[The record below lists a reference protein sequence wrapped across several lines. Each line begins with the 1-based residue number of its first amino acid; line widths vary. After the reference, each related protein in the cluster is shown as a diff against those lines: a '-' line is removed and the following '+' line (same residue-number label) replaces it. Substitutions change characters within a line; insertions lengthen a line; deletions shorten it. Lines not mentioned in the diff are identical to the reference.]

1 MEYREIIL
9 LKQGEMA
16 RITIDRPPVNV
27 MTLNTIVELNQAL
40 GGLREDAEVKVVI
53 IRGSGERAFSA
64 GVEVADHLG
73 EKLPLM
79 LEEFGRLFK
88 SLRNVGKPVV
98 AAVNGVA
105 LGGGCELV
113 AGCDVAI
120 ASEKAQFGQPEI
132 KLGVNPP
139 PASVLFPRLIGMKKA
154 LELILTGDPIDAWE
168 AQRIGLVNKVVPHE
182 ELDQAA
188 EEFAG
193 RLLEK
198 SGYILK
204 LTRGAIYEVSEIS
217 DYEKALDLMTY
228 RSRKIMESEDAVE
241 GLTSFVEKRKP
252 VWKNR

>member
-1 MEYREIIL
+1 M
-9 LKQGEMA
+9 
-16 RITIDRPPVNV
+16 
-27 MTLNTIVELNQAL
+27 
-40 GGLREDAEVKVVI
+40 
-53 IRGSGERAFSA
+53 
-64 GVEVADHLG
+64 
-73 EKLPLM
+73 
-79 LEEFGRLFK
+79 
-88 SLRNVGKPVV
+88 
-98 AAVNGVA
+98 
-105 LGGGCELV
+105 GGGCELV
-113 AGCDVAI
+113 AGCDMAI

-154 LELILTGDPIDAWE
+154 LELILTGDPIDAGE

-188 EEFAG
+188 EEFVK

-204 LTRGAIYEVSEIS
+204 LTRGVIYEVSEIS
-217 DYEKALDLMTY
+217 DYEKALDLLTY

-241 GLTSFVEKRKP
+241 GLTSFIEKRKP

>member
-1 MEYREIIL
+1 MEYQEIIL
-9 LKQGEMA
+9 LKQGEIA

-40 GGLREDAEVKVVI
+40 KGLREDPEVKVVL
-53 IRGSGERAFSA
+53 IRGNGERAFSA

-73 EKLPLM
+73 EKLPRM
-79 LEEFGRLFK
+79 LEEFGQLFQ

-98 AAVNGVA
+98 AVVNGIA

-113 AGCDVAI
+113 AGCDMAI
-120 ASEKAQFGQPEI
+120 ASEKAKFGQPEI

-139 PASVLFPRLIGMKKA
+139 PASVLFPRIIGMKKA
-154 LELILTGDPIDAWE
+154 LELILTGDSIDAWE

-188 EEFAG
+188 EELAN

-204 LTRGAIYEVSEIS
+204 LTREAIYEASEIS
-217 DYEKALDLMTY
+217 DYDKALDLMSY
-228 RSRKIMESEDAVE
+228 RSRKIMESDDAVE
-241 GLTSFVEKRKP
+241 GLTSFLEKRRP

>member
-1 MEYREIIL
+1 MDYQEIIL
-9 LKQGEMA
+9 LKQGEIA
-16 RITIDRPPVNV
+16 RITINRPPVNV
-27 MTLNTIVELNQAL
+27 MTLNTIAELNQAL
-40 GGLREDAEVKVVI
+40 KELREDPEVKVVL
-53 IRGSGERAFSA
+53 IRGNGERAFSA

-73 EKLPLM
+73 EKLPWM

-98 AAVNGVA
+98 AVVNGVA

-113 AGCDVAI
+113 AGCDMAI
-120 ASEKAQFGQPEI
+120 ASDKAQFGQPEI

-139 PASVLFPRLIGMKKA
+139 PASVLFPRIMGMKKA
-154 LELILTGDPIDAWE
+154 LELILTGDSIDARE

-188 EEFAG
+188 EKFVE

-204 LTRGAIYEVSEIS
+204 LTREAIYEVSEIS
-217 DYEKALDLMTY
+217 DYEKALDLINC
-228 RSRKIMESEDAVE
+228 RSRKIMESEDAAE
-241 GLTSFVEKRKP
+241 GLTSFLEKRKP
-252 VWKNR
+252 VWRNR

>member
-9 LKQGEMA
+9 LKQGEIA
-16 RITIDRPPVNV
+16 RITINRPPVNV
-27 MTLNTIVELNQAL
+27 MTLNTITELNQAL
-40 GGLREDAEVKVVI
+40 KGLREDPEVKVVL
-53 IRGSGERAFSA
+53 IRGNGERAFSA
-64 GVEVADHLG
+64 GVEVGDHLG

-88 SLRNVGKPVV
+88 SLRNAGKPVV
-98 AAVNGVA
+98 AVVNGIA

-113 AGCDVAI
+113 AGCDMAI

-139 PASVLFPRLIGMKKA
+139 PASVLFPRIIGMKKA
-154 LELILTGDPIDAWE
+154 LELILTGDSIDAWE

-193 RLLEK
+193 RLVGK

-204 LTRGAIYEVSEIS
+204 LTREAIYEVSEIS

-241 GLTSFVEKRKP
+241 GLTSFIEKRKP